1 MSIAG
6 LLIRR
11 ERLARMWSQEGLC
24 RGICGTSYLSK
35 IEQGKA
41 EASEEIL
48 ALLFARLGLS
58 WTEDETLRAQTEAC
72 MEALFAGDAAAFA
85 AAFAP
90 LHTQERTLLCSP
102 CAPDYLLL
110 RSLAAETDGERRPL
124 DAEFI
129 PFLDRRQLALQ
140 RVLEGRHEE
149 AALLYPAAAIRLW
162 QGARLYAFGRYAAAT
177 EALRAAYDAA
187 AAEGF
192 AHIMMSCRVYLGN
205 CCSDLG
211 DLKQMQ
217 QHYAVAQRLA
227 EALGDRETLAMIR
240 YNAAATKI
248 ECGDFAAAYAYFST
262 LEEPDALAL
271 HKLAVCCEALGR
283 RDEALAALARA
294 ETMLHSGEEHEPER
308 QMLALV
314 RCRLEQPDPLHDERY
329 GALLTECFAL
339 LRRERGAGYA
349 RFHLPWMLAWYKANR
364 RYREA
369 CALLEDFPIEK

>member
-72 MEALFAGDAAAFA
+72 TEALFAGNEAAFA

-90 LHTQERTLLCSP
+90 LRTRERALLCSP

-110 RSLAAETDGERRPL
+110 RAFAAKTDGERRPL
-124 DAEFI
+124 DTEFI

-149 AALLYPAAAIRLW
+149 AALLYPAPAIRLW
-162 QGARLYAFGRYAAAT
+162 QGAQLYALGRYSAAT
-177 EALRAAYDAA
+177 ETLRAAYDAA
-187 AAEGF
+187 AAEGYV
-192 AHIMMSCRVYLGN
+192 HLMMSCRVYLGN
-205 CCSDLG
+205 CCSDSG

-217 QHYAVAQRLA
+217 RHYAVAQRLA
-227 EALGDRETLAMIR
+227 EALGDGETLATIR
-240 YNAAATKI
+240 YNTAATKI
-248 ECGDFAAAYAYFST
+248 ECGDFAAAYAYFAA
-262 LEEPDALAL
+262 LEEPGALAL

-283 RDEALAALARA
+283 RDEALAALSRA
-294 ETMLHSGEEHEPER
+294 ETLLHSGERSEPER

-314 RCRLEQPDPLHDERY
+314 RYRLEHPDSLHDERY
-329 GALLTECFAL
+329 GALLTGCFAL

-369 CALLEDFPIEK
+369 CALLEDFPVKQ